1 MRQRKSTARAAT
13 LAMCVGIGALFAPSA
28 AGAGDRQPLP
38 PEEAVGLPSTS
49 NVGLSWTGVGQTDI
63 LIGGVGGCYG
73 QTDDP
78 HRSHHVGG
86 TANVVARTVCPAT
99 DYVYVALYRSRW
111 YGWEFR
117 DDGQQTRFG
126 SAQANAAR
134 GCAGTTHTW
143 LGSSY
148 HEATGVGYAYTSN
161 SRRFAC

>member
-1 MRQRKSTARAAT
+1 MLSV
-13 LAMCVGIGALFAPSA
+13 CVGLGALFVPSA
-28 AGAGDRQPLP
+28 ANARDRDPLP
-38 PEEAVGLPSTS
+38 PEEAVGLPSSTS
-49 NVGLSWTGVGQTDI
+49 LAGLTVKVDGTIDV
-63 LIGGVGGCYG
+63 LIGGVSGCYG
-73 QTDDP
+73 QTDNP

-86 TANVVARTVCPAT
+86 TANVVARTVCSGRT

-117 DDGQQTRFG
+117 DDGEQTRFS

-148 HEATGVGYAYTSN
+148 HEAIGVGYAYTSN
-161 SRRFAC
+161 SERFSC